1 VTAHVGGNV
10 EKEEHS
16 SIAGG
21 IPNWYNYSGNQ
32 SGGSSEN
39 WKISKDPAIP
49 CLRIYPKDAPP
60 CHRGTCSTMFIV
72 ALSVMVRSWKQPNVP
87 RQKNGYRKCGSFTQ
101 RNTIQVL
108 KTRTS

>member
-72 ALSVMVRSWKQPNVP
+72 ALFVIARSQKQPRCP
-87 RQKNGYRKCGSFTQ
+87 MTEEWIQKNVVHLHNGILLSY
-101 RNTIQVL
+101 
-108 KTRTS
+108 